1 MNQYISLEVF
11 NKMCDDG
18 VIKNYP
24 PTTYAI
30 IKRCYEFLDKSISKR
45 SLQTKISLVR
55 KYRNDIVHGNDTEC
69 NIQKE
74 AEKAI
79 GAFEDLIE
87 ILK

>member
-1 MNQYISLEVF
+1 
-11 NKMCDDG
+11 MCDDG
-18 VIKNYP
+18 AVKNNP

-30 IKRCYEFLDKSISKR
+30 VKRCYEFLDKSISKR

-55 KYRNDIVHGNDTEC
+55 MHRNDIVHGNDIKC

-79 GAFEDLIE
+79 GAFEDLIG

>member
-1 MNQYISLEVF
+1 
-11 NKMCDDG
+11 MCDDG
-18 VIKNYP
+18 VIKNNP

-55 KYRNDIVHGNDTEC
+55 KYRNDIVHGNDIEC

-79 GAFEDLIE
+79 SAFEDLIE
-87 ILK
+87 ILKLYL